1 LLVDSI
7 NAEIDLEIL
16 IFEVV
21 KGEGSQILTELIK
34 AYRDREISRRVNKK
48 RKQKRLKGAEGK
60 P

>member
-1 LLVDSI
+1 
-7 NAEIDLEIL
+7 
-16 IFEVV
+16 V

>member
-34 AYRDREISRRVNKK
+34 AYREREISRRVNKK

>member
-7 NAEIDLEIL
+7 NTEIDLEIL